1 MSSDYLKFDRIFHG
15 IDKNKDG
22 YISPAELRVLIIGIK
37 LEDDGFI
44 RGDYADKVK
53 EAFDI
58 SGDSNINE
66 EEFVAGLSKYLLN
79 AQQPTFLH
87 LQKVPNTVSPS
98 LPLN

>member
-1 MSSDYLKFDRIFHG
+1 M
-15 IDKNKDG
+15 
-22 YISPAELRVLIIGIK
+22 RVLIIGIK

-79 AQQPTFLH
+79 AQQPAFRQV
-87 LQKVPNTVSPS
+87 QKVPNTVSPH
-98 LPLN
+98 LHLY